1 MDVKKCTV
9 CNIKI
14 DEDNYKKDRNICENF
29 YNINRKKY
37 YNKEKKIEK
46 PKVDNV
52 NNPNN
57 NIVSK
62 FENHRYVNIGP
73 SNVGKTYYMLKVLE
87 KIGDKRPIHIITRSP
102 NQYPNYK
109 TSNEIK
115 PINKYKG
122 SVVIFDDMLGAK
134 NSSQI
139 DEFFTR
145 GRHEDLDNYYI
156 SQSYFGLPRQSIRN
170 NSDRLLLFKQTLR
183 DVQSMYY
190 DIGAYDMNYDEF
202 KQMCHKAWDEKF
214 NYLCIDI
221 TKNKNDGKYRIFNES
236 KNTYIECICESEA
249 FEILLS
255 YSYKGTIT
263 ILLSYF
269 YKSIITILLS
279 YSYKCNYI

>member
-14 DEDNYKKDRNICENF
+14 DEDNCKKDRNICKNC

-37 YNKEKKIEK
+37 NNKEKKR
-46 PKVDNV
+46 KVDNSV
-52 NNPNN
+52 DNINNPNN

-62 FENHRYVNIGP
+62 FENHRHVIIGP
-73 SNVGKTYYMLKVLE
+73 SNVGKTYYMLKILE
-87 KIGDKRPIHIITRSP
+87 KVDNKRPIHIITRSP

-109 TSNEIK
+109 SSSEIK

-122 SVVIFDDMLGAK
+122 SIVIFDDMLGAK

-145 GRHEDLDNYYI
+145 GRHEDIDVYYI
-156 SQSYFGLPRQSIRN
+156 SQSYFGLPRRSIRN
-170 NSDRLLLFKQTLR
+170 NSDRLILFKQTLR

-202 KQMCHKAWDEKF
+202 KQMCHKAWNEEY
-214 NYLCIDI
+214 NYLCIDM
-221 TKNKNDGKYRIFNES
+221 TKNKTDGKYRIFNES
-236 KNTYIECICESEA
+236 KTIYIECIPETEP
-249 FEILLS
+249 F
-255 YSYKGTIT
+255 
-263 ILLSYF
+263 
-269 YKSIITILLS
+269 
-279 YSYKCNYI
+279 